1 MDTINNEFITEYN
14 LQKINEAIAALDIN
28 YISNYQSEIKALIA
42 RLQRFI
48 I

>member
-14 LQKINEAIAALDIN
+14 LQKISEAITALDNN
-28 YISNYQSEIKALIA
+28 YTANYQLEIKALIA